1 MTRHLTKLLL
11 AASAL
16 TVLAAAPAAYA
27 APAVDTKLNST
38 QKIAKRAAET
48 ASHTV
53 KLAERSDR
61 GDRSRNRGDRS
72 RNRGDRSR
80 NRGDRSRNRG
90 DRSRNRGHR
99 SDRHRSDRHRGDR
112 HRSYRHRSDR
122 HRSNRH
128 RSNWNRGFNVRNFG
142 HNRRGY
148 RTNYRSN
155 RGISF
160 HFGTPGYSAFR
171 WAPAAHSF
179 YRPSYGSF
187 GYYQRRTVCQRVIV
201 DGWHNGYRVPVSVK
215 QCSNPWDGSYIVQG
229 SERLVGHHW

>member
-1 MTRHLTKLLL
+1 MTRHLTKLFL

-27 APAVDTKLNST
+27 APAVETKLSST
-38 QKIAKRAAET
+38 QKIAKRATEKAPNI
-48 ASHTV
+48 V

-90 DRSRNRGHR
+90 HR
-99 SDRHRSDRHRGDR
+99 SDRN
-112 HRSYRHRSDR
+112 RSYDR
-122 HRSNRH
+122 
-128 RSNWNRGFNVRNFG
+128 NRGYHRNRSYNRNRG
-142 HNRRGY
+142 YHRNRGYSARNISHNRRGFRSHY
-148 RTNYRSN
+148 RPRN
-155 RGISF
+155 GISF
-160 HFGTPGYSAFR
+160 SFGSPGYSAFR

-179 YRPSYGSF
+179 YRPSYGSY

-201 DGWHNGYRVPVSVK
+201 DGWHHGYRTPISVK
-215 QCSNPWDGSYIVQG
+215 QCSNPWNGSYIVQG
-229 SERLVGHHW
+229 SERLVRHHW

>member
-27 APAVDTKLNST
+27 APAMETKLSST
-38 QKIAKRAAET
+38 QKIAKRAAEK
-48 ASHTV
+48 APNTV
-53 KLAERSDR
+53 KLTQRSDR

-90 DRSRNRGHR
+90 DRSRNRGDR
-99 SDRHRSDRHRGDR
+99 SR
-112 HRSYRHRSDR
+112 
-122 HRSNRH
+122 
-128 RSNWNRGFNVRNFG
+128 NRG
-142 HNRRGY
+142 
-148 RTNYRSN
+148 YRSN
-155 RGISF
+155 RNFRNDRNRGYNVRHRNVRSYSRNNRRGFRSNYRPRNGISF
-160 HFGTPGYSAFR
+160 SFGSPGYSAFR

-179 YRPSYGSF
+179 YRPSYGSY

-201 DGWHNGYRVPVSVK
+201 DGWHHGYRTPISVK
-215 QCSNPWDGSYIVQG
+215 QCSNPWNGSYIVQG
-229 SERLVGHHW
+229 SERLVRHHW